1 MEMIAT
7 GRLWALCPSQE
18 AVELAEVPV
27 VARLRVAAR
36 ILPLAQVGNQP
47 QETKVSDKLR
57 SRSTKRASV
66 NLMIVSKREARSHF
80 KSVVE
85 WNLLLK
91 VKSLRMVRI
100 TTRHEA

>member
-1 MEMIAT
+1 M

-57 SRSTKRASV
+57 SRSTKRAASV

-85 WNLLLK
+85 WNLSLK

-100 TTRHEA
+100 TTLHEA